1 MDRRAVPNH
10 HQLAGDLVPEVLEET
25 HYVFSLEGPIL
36 LQHVELAL
44 KSYATH
50 RREVSAGEML
60 MENGCLSHRSV
71 GANHHGQ
78 KIEARLIGKHDGS
91 AFLQC
96 LFFREGHFSSFQCS
110 IASSSLWSALR
121 SGFCKLNL
129 NLPNKRLT

>member
-1 MDRRAVPNH
+1 MRCFK
-10 HQLAGDLVPEVLEET
+10 ET

-36 LQHVELAL
+36 LQHVEIAL
-44 KSYATH
+44 KSYAAH
-50 RREVSAGEML
+50 HREVIAGEIL
-60 MENGCLSHRSV
+60 IEDRCLSHRSV

-78 KIEARLIGKHDGS
+78 KIEARLIAEHDGS

-96 LFFREGHFSSFQCS
+96 PFFREGHFFSFQCS

-129 NLPNKRLT
+129 NFLSKRLT